1 MYLKPDSSGK
11 VVKVCDEFIGDTM
24 FESKNRLVLNFGYS
38 NIIKLL
44 VEISVLKHA
53 M

>member
-1 MYLKPDSSGK
+1 MVK
-11 VVKVCDEFIGDTM
+11 VVEVCDGFMGDTM

-38 NIIKLL
+38 NIVKLL
-44 VEISVLKHA
+44 VEISVFKHA